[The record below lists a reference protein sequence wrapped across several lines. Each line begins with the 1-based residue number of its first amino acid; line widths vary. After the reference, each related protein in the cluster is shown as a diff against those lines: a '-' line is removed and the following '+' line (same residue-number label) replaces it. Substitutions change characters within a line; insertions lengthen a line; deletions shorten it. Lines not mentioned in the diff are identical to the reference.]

1 MMMGHTYLRKV
12 TPARRRTIT
21 MKESITKLTKR
32 FTGSAS
38 LAAIG
43 MKLKQLDLFG
53 PIRQGVQISQKT
65 VKYTPIDKLYD
76 AFITLLAGADGLV
89 GPCAGHTLGRGRGR
103 SPL

>member
-1 MMMGHTYLRKV
+1 
-12 TPARRRTIT
+12 
-21 MKESITKLTKR
+21 
-32 FTGSAS
+32 
-38 LAAIG
+38 

-89 GPCAGHTLGRGRGR
+89 GPCAGHTLQRCPERLSQDITDRLLEQMGSHSG
-103 SPL
+103 